1 MVGLGVMDIGDIRA
15 TVGLLIDGDIS
26 GDPATVSVG
35 LAIPGLDTRGD
46 TTPRTAGDVKLTA
59 PTPTPAAPTAGLTRA
74 GAPW

>member
-1 MVGLGVMDIGDIRA
+1 MDIGDIRA

-46 TTPRTAGDVKLTA
+46 RRATNGLILTDWF
-59 PTPTPAAPTAGLTRA
+59 GHR
-74 GAPW
+74 